1 MWFRSPLGE
10 NGWKQLFWCAQ
21 IALCRFRGAGVD
33 EAVVSLEALAVRL
46 GHAMAE
52 TTTELR
58 PGSVGKLAVK
68 LVHSRSNLAEA

>member
-1 MWFRSPLGE
+1 
-10 NGWKQLFWCAQ
+10 
-21 IALCRFRGAGVD
+21 VD

-52 TTTELR
+52 TTTALR